1 MSNISHLIKRF
12 ASALD
17 RRELSQLQVES
28 VRAILLPREFE
39 LWSTLPLIDKK
50 HSVAVMQ
57 RFLKILPNAES
68 AAVRASLLHD
78 IGKAKSN
85 LGVFSRVLATVV
97 GPMGKRFSRYHD
109 HEAIGGQMLRDIGS
123 QETTWRLVAC
133 EIRDDE
139 NSLLLIAHA
148 LRLADEI

>member
-97 GPMGKRFSRYHD
+97 GPTGKRFSRYHD